1 MSFKDSD
8 FRNLVLT
15 AAENLRSHYGAS
27 ISQNEIAKDLI
38 VDPGFVNQ
46 LQTLIA
52 SCINEDESLKK
63 RSSDSDL
70 KRVDPFSQYLDDP
83 LNW

>member
-15 AAENLRSHYGAS
+15 AAQNLRDYCGAS

>member
-1 MSFKDSD
+1 MSFKNSD

-15 AAENLRSHYGAS
+15 AAQNLRDHYGAS

-46 LQTLIA
+46 LQKLIV
-52 SCINEDESLKK
+52 SCINEAESLKK
-63 RSSDSDL
+63 RASDSDI
-70 KRVDPFSQYLDDP
+70 KRVDPFNKYLDDP
-83 LNW
+83 INW